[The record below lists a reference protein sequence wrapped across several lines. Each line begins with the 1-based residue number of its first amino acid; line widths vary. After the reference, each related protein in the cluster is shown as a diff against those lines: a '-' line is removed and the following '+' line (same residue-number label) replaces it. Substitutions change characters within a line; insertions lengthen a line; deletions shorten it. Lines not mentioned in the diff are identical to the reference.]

1 MATYLLRRLLQSILT
16 LLVISMI
23 LFGLISSVPG
33 GIMSAYQE
41 NPDFTAE
48 DLARLEAKYGLND
61 PVPVRY
67 LKWLGNTLQ
76 GDFGNSFISK
86 RPALEEIGD
95 RLPNTMLLMGVMLI
109 VTLLIAI
116 PLGIISAIKQYTWFD
131 HITTTLAFAGQSLPV
146 FWFGLLLI
154 IIFSVTLKGADGKP
168 LLPGS
173 GMYTLGAP
181 FSLID
186 RIEHLILPVT
196 MLAFVS
202 AAGYMRYLR
211 SSMLDVINEDYV
223 RTARAKGA
231 RERIVIFKHAMRNA
245 LIPLVTL
252 IGLDLPSLFGG
263 ALFTE
268 TIFAWPGIGRLYFTA
283 ALKTDYPVVMAVLI
297 IYSALIIL
305 SSLLV
310 DVIYAILDPRIRL
323 S

>member
-1 MATYLLRRLLQSILT
+1 MITYLLRRLLQSLLT

-41 NPDFTAE
+41 NPDFTPE

-61 PVPVRY
+61 PAPVRY
-67 LKWLGNTLQ
+67 LKWLGNSLQ
-76 GDFGNSFISK
+76 GDFGNSFTSK
-86 RPALEEIGD
+86 RPALLEIAD
-95 RLPNTMLLMGVMLI
+95 RLPNTMLLMGVTLI
-109 VTLLIAI
+109 ATLLIAI
-116 PLGIISAIKQYTWFD
+116 PLGILSALKQYTWFD
-131 HITTTLAFAGQSLPV
+131 HISTTIAFAGQSLPV

-154 IIFSVTLKGADGKP
+154 IIFAVTLKGADGRP
-168 LLPGS
+168 WLPGS
-173 GMYTLGAP
+173 GMATLGKP
-181 FSLID
+181 FSLVD
-186 RIEHLILPVT
+186 RIEHLILPVS

-211 SSMLDVINEDYV
+211 SSMLDVIHEDYV
-223 RTARAKGA
+223 RTARAKGL
-231 RERIVIFKHAMRNA
+231 RERVVIYRHALRNA

-305 SSLLV
+305 SNLLV
-310 DVIYAILDPRIRL
+310 DVVYAALDPRIRL

>member
-1 MATYLLRRLLQSILT
+1 
-16 LLVISMI
+16 
-23 LFGLISSVPG
+23 
-33 GIMSAYQE
+33 MSAYQE

-95 RLPNTMLLMGVMLI
+95 RLPNTMLLMGIMLI

-116 PLGIISAIKQYTWFD
+116 PLGIISAIRQYTWFD

-154 IIFSVTLKGADGKP
+154 IVFSVTLKGADGKP

-181 FSLID
+181 FSLTD

-231 RERIVIFKHAMRNA
+231 RERVVIFKHAMRNA

>member
-109 VTLLIAI
+109 VTLLIAV

-154 IIFSVTLKGADGKP
+154 IVFSVTLKGADGKA

-231 RERIVIFKHAMRNA
+231 RERVVIFKHAMRNA

>member
-1 MATYLLRRLLQSILT
+1 
-16 LLVISMI
+16 
-23 LFGLISSVPG
+23 
-33 GIMSAYQE
+33 
-41 NPDFTAE
+41 
-48 DLARLEAKYGLND
+48 
-61 PVPVRY
+61 VRY

-154 IIFSVTLKGADGKP
+154 IVFSVTLKGADGRP

-181 FSLID
+181 FSITD

-231 RERIVIFKHAMRNA
+231 RERTVIFKHALRNA
-245 LIPLVTL
+245 MIPLVTL

-297 IYSALIIL
+297 IYSGLIIL

>member
-1 MATYLLRRLLQSILT
+1 MTTYLLRRLLQSLLT

-67 LKWLGNTLQ
+67 LKWLGNSLQ
-76 GDFGNSFISK
+76 GDFGNSFTSK
-86 RPALEEIGD
+86 RPALQEIAE
-95 RLPNTMLLMGVMLI
+95 RLPNTILLMGVMLL

-116 PLGIISAIKQYTWFD
+116 PLGILSALKQYTWFD
-131 HITTTLAFAGQSLPV
+131 HISTTIAFAGQSLPV

-154 IIFSVTLKGADGKP
+154 IVFSVTLKGADGRP

-173 GMYTLGAP
+173 GMQTLGQP
-181 FSLID
+181 FSLVD
-186 RIEHLILPVT
+186 RIEHLILPVC

-211 SSMLDVINEDYV
+211 SAMLDVIHEDYV
-223 RTARAKGA
+223 RTARAKGL
-231 RERIVIFKHAMRNA
+231 RERMVIYKHALRNA

-305 SSLLV
+305 SNLLV
-310 DVIYAILDPRIRL
+310 DVVYAALDPRIKY

>member
-1 MATYLLRRLLQSILT
+1 MTTYLLRRLLQSLLT
-16 LLVISMI
+16 LLAISII

-61 PVPVRY
+61 PVHVRY
-67 LKWLGNTLQ
+67 LKWLGNSLQ
-76 GDFGNSFISK
+76 GDFGNSFTSK
-86 RPALEEIGD
+86 RPALQEIAD
-95 RLPNTMLLMGVMLI
+95 RLPNTILLMGVMLI

-116 PLGIISAIKQYTWFD
+116 PLGILSALKQYTWFD
-131 HITTTLAFAGQSLPV
+131 HISTTIAFAGQSLPV

-154 IIFSVTLKGADGKP
+154 IVFAVTLKGADGRP

-173 GMYTLGAP
+173 GMQTLGKP
-181 FSLID
+181 FSLVD
-186 RIEHLILPVT
+186 RIEHLILPVS

-211 SSMLDVINEDYV
+211 SSMLDVIHEDYF
-223 RTARAKGA
+223 RTARAKGLP
-231 RERIVIFKHAMRNA
+231 ERVVIYKHALRNA

-305 SSLLV
+305 SNLLV
-310 DVIYAILDPRIRL
+310 DVIYAALDPRIRF

>member
-186 RIEHLILPVT
+186 RVEHLILPVT

>member
-168 LLPGS
+168 FLPGS

-186 RIEHLILPVT
+186 RVEHLILPVT

-231 RERIVIFKHAMRNA
+231 RERVVIFKHAMRNA

>member
-1 MATYLLRRLLQSILT
+1 MTTYLLRRFLQSILT
-16 LLVISMI
+16 LAAISI
-23 LFGLISSVPG
+23 IIFGLVSAMPG
-33 GIMSAYQE
+33 GMMSAYAE
-41 NPDFTAE
+41 NTDMTTE
-48 DLARLEAKYGLND
+48 DIARLRAKYGLDD

-67 LKWLGNTLQ
+67 IKWVGNTLQ
-76 GDFGNSFISK
+76 GDWGNSYVSK
-86 RPALEEIGD
+86 RPAIQEIGE
-95 RLPNTMLLMGVMLI
+95 RLPNTILLMGVMLI
-109 VTLLIAI
+109 VTLIIAV

-131 HITTTLAFAGQSLPV
+131 HISTTIAFAGQSLPV

-154 IIFSVTLKGADGKP
+154 IVFHVTLRGGDGKP

-173 GMYTLGAP
+173 GMMSLGQP
-181 FSLID
+181 FSLWD
-186 RIEHLILPVT
+186 RAEHLILPVT

-211 SSMLDVINEDYV
+211 SSMLDVIHEDYV
-223 RTARAKGA
+223 RTARAKGMT
-231 RERIVIFKHAMRNA
+231 ERMVIFKHALRNA
-245 LIPLVTL
+245 LIPLITL

-283 ALKTDYPVVMAVLI
+283 ALKTDVPVVMAVLI
-297 IYSALIIL
+297 IYSGLIII

-310 DVIYAILDPRIRL
+310 DVIYAALDPRIRL